1 MAAYGSFAY
10 FYDKLQHGVDYEGM
24 ARQIDAYVEKFGG
37 RRGILL
43 DAACGTGTLCE
54 KLAAAGYDVV
64 GIDGSDE
71 MLNAALDKKF
81 ESGSRIQY

>member
-10 FYDKLQHGVDYEGM
+10 FYDKLQQGVDYEGM

-43 DAACGTGTLCE
+43 DAARTRCSMLRSIRN
-54 KLAAAGYDVV
+54 LRAAAAYSTCG
-64 GIDGSDE
+64 
-71 MLNAALDKKF
+71 
-81 ESGSRIQY
+81 RI